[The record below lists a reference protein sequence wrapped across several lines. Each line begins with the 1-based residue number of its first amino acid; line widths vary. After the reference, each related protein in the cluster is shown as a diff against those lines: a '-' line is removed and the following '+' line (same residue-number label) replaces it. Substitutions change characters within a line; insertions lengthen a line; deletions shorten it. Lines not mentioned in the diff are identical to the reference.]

1 MSRVKLRSICSAAL
15 YLMIIIMMRGDLF
28 FVSNENTHENMLHVI
43 VLISA
48 VGIMFIILGYNSRS
62 LKKVEYR
69 FAKCYSLVVM
79 VIGVFFLLFTAHLYK
94 YTLYQSLSLSARFMY
109 LFVSIPIV
117 YILEHEKGQR
127 RFFNTVFVIVMLF
140 LAVRFIAWLSYNY
153 LPFNIFT
160 NFAEEYTGWKR
171 NGLRRLVGGQLFGLA
186 FVLGVAKTVSK
197 KNFDILKVEDTR
209 KGIFILTLI
218 IAYCAIVT
226 QSRYSSVVMLVTVF
240 VTYYFTRRKTTSKLS
255 LIFLGVVC
263 LTFLLIGGVLPEF
276 IGSFSVNSQYGE
288 GTLARLM
295 GMQHFWELFKTT
307 GKNVGLGYVVN
318 GLSTESLFVWEER
331 SWINFYISDLGIV
344 GCFFRYGI
352 FVIPIYGWLFVKM
365 IRLAHGS
372 IKVKSEYS
380 ALLIAMACNFV
391 LSSLMSDQY
400 DPSIAFSVPFYV
412 AILSYTEPKI
422 RAIQKI

>member
-1 MSRVKLRSICSAAL
+1 
-15 YLMIIIMMRGDLF
+15 
-28 FVSNENTHENMLHVI
+28 
-43 VLISA
+43 
-48 VGIMFIILGYNSRS
+48 
-62 LKKVEYR
+62 
-69 FAKCYSLVVM
+69 
-79 VIGVFFLLFTAHLYK
+79 
-94 YTLYQSLSLSARFMY
+94 
-109 LFVSIPIV
+109 
-117 YILEHEKGQR
+117 
-127 RFFNTVFVIVMLF
+127 
-140 LAVRFIAWLSYNY
+140 
-153 LPFNIFT
+153 
-160 NFAEEYTGWKR
+160 
-171 NGLRRLVGGQLFGLA
+171 
-186 FVLGVAKTVSK
+186 
-197 KNFDILKVEDTR
+197 
-209 KGIFILTLI
+209 
-218 IAYCAIVT
+218 
-226 QSRYSSVVMLVTVF
+226 MLVTVF